1 MIRTVGVLIG
11 AATVV
16 AAFDLVQKQLAISD
30 RDGVVFVHD
39 RPLRYVVAGAA
50 LSLAWAGAIAL
61 TRSGTMA
68 LAGGIVLG
76 GAAGNL
82 VSFAMWPSLSGV
94 PDTLVARGYAFSV
107 GDVAVL
113 AGLVSLVPAT
123 AVFAARNR
131 KRLLEPIQGA

>member
-1 MIRTVGVLIG
+1 VIRSVGVLIG
-11 AATVV
+11 AATLV
-16 AAFDLVQKQLAISD
+16 AALDLVQKELAISD
-30 RDGVVFVHD
+30 PNRALFVHD

-61 TRSGTMA
+61 TRSGAMA

-82 VSFAMWPSLSGV
+82 LSFALWPSLSGV
-94 PDTLVARGYAFSV
+94 PDTLVAGGIAFSV
-107 GDVAVL
+107 GDVAVM
-113 AGLVSLVPAT
+113 AGIVSLLPAT

-131 KRLLEPIQGA
+131 KRLLEPI

>member
-1 MIRTVGVLIG
+1 VIRTIGVLIG
-11 AATVV
+11 AAAVV
-16 AAFDLVQKQLAISD
+16 AALDLAQKQLAISD

-61 TRSGTMA
+61 TRSGAIA

-94 PDTLVARGYAFSV
+94 PDTLVAGGYAFSV

-131 KRLLEPIQGA
+131 KRLLEPI